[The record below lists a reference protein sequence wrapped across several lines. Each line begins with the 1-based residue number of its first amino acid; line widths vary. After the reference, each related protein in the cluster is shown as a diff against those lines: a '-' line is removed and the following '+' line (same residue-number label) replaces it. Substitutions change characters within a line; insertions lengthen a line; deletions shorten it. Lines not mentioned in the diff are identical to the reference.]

1 MDRTGVI
8 DVTLMSPSRGLC
20 CNIARPEMPKSDE
33 RYIAYQL
40 LRELDA
46 ITSSIMAQVAYG
58 RFGDPAWLA
67 AQVAHR
73 EAFEKWMLHAAT
85 LSPPASGLVSSD
97 GAFAGEVL
105 ATPLN
110 PLGLDTDQPP

>member
-1 MDRTGVI
+1 
-8 DVTLMSPSRGLC
+8 
-20 CNIARPEMPKSDE
+20 MPKSDE

-58 RFGDPAWLA
+58 RFGNPAWLA

-85 LSPPASGLVSSD
+85 LSPPRERFGFIRWDVCRGGPRYSFESAW
-97 GAFAGEVL
+97 
-105 ATPLN
+105 P
-110 PLGLDTDQPP
+110 

>member
-1 MDRTGVI
+1 
-8 DVTLMSPSRGLC
+8 
-20 CNIARPEMPKSDE
+20 MPQSDE

-40 LRELDA
+40 LRELEA

-58 RFGDPAWLA
+58 RFRDAAWLA

-85 LSPPASGLVSSD
+85 LNPPESGLTASD
-97 GAFAGEVL
+97 GTFAGEVL
-105 ATPLN
+105 ADPLN
-110 PLGLDTDQPP
+110 PLGLDPNQLP